1 MTLFRAR
8 LLERLASLGTPGL
21 PPEDEGTLNQEVS
34 SIIQHLQKL
43 LNTRQGSSQIAPDFG
58 LPDFTNIP
66 GESVTDA
73 GRRVEKILTKVI
85 ERYEPRLCRV
95 KIEMETLKDKGFD
108 LSFKLEGALSK
119 QPDVPIVFETIL
131 QTNGSILVKR

>member
-1 MTLFRAR
+1 
-8 LLERLASLGTPGL
+8 
-21 PPEDEGTLNQEVS
+21 
-34 SIIQHLQKL
+34 
-43 LNTRQGSSQIAPDFG
+43 
-58 LPDFTNIP
+58 
-66 GESVTDA
+66 VTDA

-95 KIEMETLKDKGFD
+95 QIEMETLKDKGFD